1 MQIVFVNVSFSF
13 RFNAW
18 IIHDVIYT
26 YVDFRWRIKNVWTK
40 WSSVCLYF
48 EFPWKKKKDYSH
60 TKYQNHLINSY
71 PVAVI
76 IFLNN
81 LLIRVIKQF
90 VSYTLS
96 VGMKFQNYGKFC
108 IISSSKNF
116 LYLMSSSS
124 LMRIKIP
131 FLRFQMNWL
140 FASKNNSLL
149 QRKITSVE
157 KIKSLFC
164 FVQNHIY

>member
-60 TKYQNHLINSY
+60 TKYQNYLINSY

-81 LLIRVIKQF
+81 LLIRVIKQVVCYTYMVVRRYEIPKLWQILYHF
-90 VSYTLS
+90 IKQKSSISDEFIIIDENQNPFFEVSNQLAFY
-96 VGMKFQNYGKFC
+96 F
-108 IISSSKNF
+108 
-116 LYLMSSSS
+116 
-124 LMRIKIP
+124 
-131 FLRFQMNWL
+131 
-140 FASKNNSLL
+140 
-149 QRKITSVE
+149 
-157 KIKSLFC
+157 
-164 FVQNHIY
+164 

>member
-90 VSYTLS
+90 VCYTLS

-108 IISSSKNF
+108 IISSSKNLLF
-116 LYLMSSSS
+116 LMSSSFWGFKS
-124 LMRIKIP
+124 IGILLLKIIVCC
-131 FLRFQMNWL
+131 NE
-140 FASKNNSLL
+140 NN
-149 QRKITSVE
+149 KCG